1 MHRLHRS
8 VASTLNEQTKG
19 RQKVGSTELERNTL
33 EEIRGFILFPGLGKT
48 KYNASPRWF

>member
-1 MHRLHRS
+1 MHRS

-33 EEIRGFILFPGLGKT
+33 EEIQGFILFSGVGRT
-48 KYNASPRWF
+48 KSDASPHWF